1 MAAESAE
8 TVAQTHAAQVA
19 ALKEDALVQART
31 RDRICEE
38 LESTQRRVELLQEQV
53 SAAHSE
59 QEGLAAASAARL
71 IALERRNTVLET
83 AVAAAEAEAA
93 AATSAAAA
101 AAAAMADTNTEA
113 EAKVEAEAGVLS
125 VSSEYWVD
133 SLWPSF
139 VEVLQ
144 MMDAAVGLAR
154 SAGRASDGD
163 KGGGEEGVD
172 RGDGLSES
180 FVRDS
185 YYVELA
191 STTGTHAA
199 LEGDIQD
206 QVEFLLS
213 ALMDCTQALEASA
226 DACTDMADD
235 LKESAAA
242 PVASALLE
250 QPAGTVARMVEVSLL
265 CLLLPYDL

>member
-8 TVAQTHAAQVA
+8 TVARTHAALVA
-19 ALKEDALVQART
+19 ALEEDALVQART
-31 RDRICEE
+31 HHHVCEE
-38 LESTQRRVELLQEQV
+38 LDSAQRRVELLQEQV

-71 IALERRNTVLET
+71 IALERRNTELET
-83 AVAAAEAEAA
+83 AVVAAEAEAA
-93 AATSAAAA
+93 SAASAASAAAA
-101 AAAAMADTNTEA
+101 AAVADTNTEA
-113 EAKVEAEAGVLS
+113 EAEAEVGMLS

-133 SLWPSF
+133 SLWPSL

-144 MMDAAVGLAR
+144 TMDAAVGLSR
-154 SAGRASDGD
+154 TAGRASDED
-163 KGGGEEGVD
+163 KGGEEGMD
-172 RGDGLSES
+172 KGDGLSES

-191 STTGTHAA
+191 STTGIHAA
-199 LEGDIQD
+199 LEGDVQD

-213 ALMDCTQALEASA
+213 AFMDCTQALEASA
-226 DACTDMADD
+226 DACTDMAED
-235 LKESAAA
+235 LKESTAA
-242 PVASALLE
+242 PMASALLE
-250 QPAGTVARMVEVSLL
+250 QPASTVARMVEVCLL